1 MIAGNI
7 HDALAALLT
16 YPAEDYGA
24 HIEAAVRAA
33 PAACASYLSAFAAQ
47 VRPFT
52 TAQMQELFTVT
63 FDLNPVCSLELGWH
77 LFGENY
83 DRGLLLVRMRQE
95 LRRYTVAESSEL
107 PDHLTHALRLLGRME
122 ADRGED
128 FAAAC
133 VLPALEKML
142 AAMRG
147 KGSAYEHVLEA
158 VRHLLHAQFPGMPL
172 VEPKGTPLHVLPQEV
187 V

>member
-1 MIAGNI
+1 MAAENI
-7 HDALAALLT
+7 HEALAALLT
-16 YPAEDYGA
+16 YPDADYPL
-24 HIEAAVRAA
+24 HIEDALCAA
-33 PAACASYLSAFAAQ
+33 PAACTSPLKAFAAA
-47 VRPFT
+47 VLPLT
-52 TAQMQELFTVT
+52 PEQMQELFTIT
-63 FDLNPVCSLELGWH
+63 FDLNPVCSLEMGWH

-95 LRRYTVAESSEL
+95 LRRYGVAESSEL

-122 ADRGED
+122 ADRAED

-147 KGSAYEHVLEA
+147 KGSAYEAVLEA
-158 VRHLLHAQFPGMPL
+158 VRHTLHAQYPGMPL
-172 VEPKGTPLHVLPQEV
+172 VDAAGTPLHVL
-187 V
+187 